1 MLFKL
6 LQFCKLVAF
15 VTTTPDA
22 LPAFRNQRS
31 ESAKI
36 GLSTCLALVTATMV
50 GTGVYTSLGFQLLDL
65 QSGFTILLIWIVG
78 GLISLCGALSY
89 AELAARIPRSGGEY
103 TYLTEIY
110 HPSLGFM
117 AGFISAIAGFAAPI
131 ALAALAFGTYLQAG
145 IPACPARISSF
156 AAVVLISLG
165 HLRSLRLSS
174 FVQNGMTVVK
184 FLLLAVFLLVGVWS
198 AARHPECVGLLTPST
213 ESLKELIRPSAG
225 VALLFVLYAYSG
237 WNAPTYLAAEVKNT
251 PAIVGRSLVIG
262 TLAVTVVYVVLNAV
276 FLTAAPASELRGVLN
291 VGSVAANHLIG
302 LVGGALMSDVIA
314 LGLLASISAM
324 VFAGPRVTQ
333 RVSEDHLLLRFI
345 ASTNGNGIP
354 RRATILQLVLVIALI
369 ATGSFEAVLLYA
381 QIPLLLC
388 LILGVAGL
396 MVLRGRPSGHESIDP
411 FDSEAFRCP
420 LYPLP
425 PVIFILSTL
434 AGLIYSALNKPWVAM
449 AGLGTMILP
458 LFIYPIV
465 SRKNNHRS

>member
-1 MLFKL
+1 M
-6 LQFCKLVAF
+6 
-15 VTTTPDA
+15 TDA
-22 LPAFRNQRS
+22 PCAIRTQGS
-31 ESAKI
+31 EGARI

-65 QSGFTILLIWIVG
+65 QSGFTILLIWILG
-78 GLISLCGALSY
+78 GVISLCGALSY

-110 HPSLGFM
+110 DPSLGFM
-117 AGFISAIAGFAAPI
+117 AGFISTIAGFAAPI
-131 ALAALAFGTYLQAG
+131 ALAALAFGTYLHAG

-198 AARHPECVGLLTPST
+198 AARHPQCLGLLTPDT
-213 ESLKELIRPSAG
+213 GSLKELFRPSAG

-262 TLAVTVVYVVLNAV
+262 TLAVMVIYVVLNAV

-302 LVGGALMSDVIA
+302 PVGGAVMSNVIA

-333 RVSEDHLLLRFI
+333 RVSEDHHLFRSL

-354 RRATILQLVLVIALI
+354 RRATILQLVLVLALI
-369 ATGSFEAVLLYA
+369 ATGSFETVLVYA
-381 QIPLLLC
+381 QVPLLLC

-396 MVLRGRPSGHESIDP
+396 MVLRKRSSQREPAASLDSG
-411 FDSEAFRCP
+411 AFRCP

-434 AGLIYSALNKPWVAM
+434 AGLIYSAFNKPWVAV

-458 LFIYPIV
+458 LAIYPIV
-465 SRKNNHRS
+465 SKKNNPRS